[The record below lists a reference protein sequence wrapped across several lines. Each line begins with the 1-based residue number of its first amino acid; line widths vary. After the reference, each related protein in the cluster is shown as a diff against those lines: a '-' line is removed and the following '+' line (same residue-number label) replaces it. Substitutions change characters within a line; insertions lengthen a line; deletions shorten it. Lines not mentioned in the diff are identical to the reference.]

1 MIDIDEENLKN
12 GVLGLVLAVVEIL
25 RDALRNQATR
35 RMESGG
41 LTDEETERLGRA
53 LADLDQAI
61 EDIKREQGLEQ
72 AVRSVRDG
80 LDDIVNDAVQRM
92 IDPTRWVDED
102 SGRNVPRRQAQ
113 QPPRAESQEEVSKRD
128 ASRLEPQP
136 AEVRQ

>member
-41 LTDEETERLGRA
+41 LTDEEIERLGRA

-80 LDDIVNDAVQRM
+80 LDDIVDDAVRRM
-92 IDPTRWVDED
+92 IDPTQWVDDDAKRE
-102 SGRNVPRRQAQ
+102 VPPRRSEAPSRTQN
-113 QPPRAESQEEVSKRD
+113 REEVSIPD
-128 ASRLEPQP
+128 SSRLQPQP
-136 AEVRQ
+136 AEVRP